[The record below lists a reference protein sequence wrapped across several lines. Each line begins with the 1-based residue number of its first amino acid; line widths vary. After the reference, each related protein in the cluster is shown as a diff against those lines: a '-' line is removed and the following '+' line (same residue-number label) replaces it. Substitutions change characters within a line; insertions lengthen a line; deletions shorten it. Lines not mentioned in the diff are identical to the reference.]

1 MAYRIANMA
10 LLPISESFIGTS
22 KKIRI
27 FNRTLLY
34 FISKFPLLMS
44 SNDSLMTYEKTQ
56 MTRMRT

>member
-1 MAYRIANMA
+1 MA
-10 LLPISESFIGTS
+10 LLPISESLIGTS

-34 FISKFPLLMS
+34 FISKFPLVMS